1 MSLLIDAVRQ
11 DGEYGQ
17 LLAAVKRGFR
27 DKPLPLLANGLC
39 EGASDAF
46 ITALLQDTATLSP
59 TPPLIVCSEEKE
71 CLRIKD
77 MLALFGITAAFY
89 PVRDLTFYNISA
101 SHEYEHERIRVLS
114 GILSGAFDAVITTP
128 DAMLGYTISADR
140 LLDATLTLDFDT
152 RIDPED
158 LARRLLE
165 AGYARVDMVDG
176 AGQFARRGGI
186 VDIYPPMG
194 TFVDEDG
201 KTIEGAHSL
210 RIELF
215 DDEIDRMVF
224 FDIDSQRTIASITSA
239 TIPPAREILCDAD
252 ARTILARAIKDK
264 LRTCRDDDARQ
275 VLSAELAALGTGTG
289 DAAAN
294 GIADLHFIDKYISL
308 IYPEKQA
315 LIDYFDRKPLIL
327 VRSTSA
333 VNDRLKAAVW
343 QMNQTVTE
351 LVESGTIS
359 GNYAEYHKPQAEFE
373 RFLDTGVTV
382 HVDSL
387 SYGMSGKRL
396 GGIYGFRTRHM
407 VSYAENFQLLCED
420 LTGYMRGGYR
430 TAVMTENETA
440 AKNLA
445 EMLSEHGFDVT
456 VESPKRTLT
465 AADLKK
471 DEITIVWR
479 SFLFGYEL
487 ITPRIALLSTNPD
500 GKTATLSVQNKP
512 TRKKKQREGTA
523 AILSYA
529 DLSEGDYV
537 VHDTYGIGIYTG
549 IETLSTSG
557 AKRDYIGIK
566 YAGADKLYI
575 PVEKLDMV
583 SKYIG
588 ARAEDGTVKLSK
600 FGTDGWQK
608 SKSRAKAAVKDM
620 AKELIQ
626 LYAQRMRIK
635 GHAFPADEDFQRDFE
650 AAFAYNETDSQLD
663 AAEDIKRDMEKPV
676 PMDRLLCG
684 DVGYGK
690 TEVAFRAAY
699 KAIMGGKQVA
709 LLVPTTILA
718 LQHFQTATAR
728 MRAFGVNID
737 MVSRFRTPK
746 QQEQILRRL
755 ERGDLDM
762 IIGTHR
768 LLGKDVKFKDL
779 GLLIVDEEQ
788 RFGVAQ
794 KEKLKQLAGN
804 IDVLS
809 LSATPIP
816 RTLNMAMGGIR
827 DISVLD
833 QAPGNRLPVQ
843 TYVLEHEPLI
853 ILEAIRKELRRGGQV
868 FYLHNFV
875 ESIDRVAA
883 DLSKQLPDARITVAH
898 GKMDKDTLEDIW
910 EKMIRGEIDILVST
924 TIIETGVDV
933 PNANTLIVDNA
944 HRLGLSQLHQLRGR
958 IGRSARRA
966 YAYFTYP
973 VGRALPEIAQK
984 RLEAIRDYAEFG
996 AGFKIALR
1004 DMEIRGAGN
1013 LLGAEQHGHLDAVGY
1028 DMYIKLLKSA
1038 VLEEKGEVQEQKPE
1052 CTVSLDYD
1060 AYLPESY
1067 VRTPGQRMALY
1078 KRIALIENEY
1088 DRDDI
1093 ADELLDRYG
1102 DLPVQAENLLY
1113 VSLIRAEGAACD
1125 IRQIRQD
1132 GSTVAIYPN
1141 KFRYE
1146 VWADLSRMLGGR
1158 LKMVLSGE
1166 PHMVLRL
1173 KEKENALRLIHKMF
1187 VKYTE
1192 LSKQSED

>member
-46 ITALLQDTATLSP
+46 ITALLQDTASLSP

-77 MLALFGITAAFY
+77 MLALFGMQAAFY

-128 DAMLGYTISADR
+128 DAMLGYTVSADR

-158 LARRLLE
+158 LARRLIE

-201 KTIEGAHSL
+201 KTVEGAHSL

-275 VLSAELAALGTGTG
+275 VLSAELAALGTG

-294 GIADLHFIDKYISL
+294 GIAELHFIDKYISL

-445 EMLSEHGFDVT
+445 EMLSEHGFDVM
-456 VESPKRTLT
+456 VESAKRTLT

-500 GKTATLSVQNKP
+500 GKTATLSVQSKP

-737 MVSRFRTPK
+737 MVSRFRSPK

-1192 LSKQSED
+1192 LSKQSDE

>member
-17 LLAAVKRGFR
+17 LLAAVKRGFC

-176 AGQFARRGGI
+176 VGQFARRGGI

-794 KEKLKQLAGN
+794 KEKLKQLSGN

-1125 IRQIRQD
+1125 VRQIRQD

-1192 LSKQSED
+1192 LSKQSEE

>member
-17 LLAAVKRGFR
+17 LLAAVKRGFC

-224 FDIDSQRTIASITSA
+224 FDIDSQRTIASIASA

-289 DAAAN
+289 DTA
-294 GIADLHFIDKYISL
+294 ADLHFIDKYISL

-794 KEKLKQLAGN
+794 KEKLKQLSGN

-898 GKMDKDTLEDIW
+898 GKMDKDALEDIW

-1125 IRQIRQD
+1125 VRQIRQD

-1173 KEKENALRLIHKMF
+1173 KEKENVLRLIHKMF

-1192 LSKQSED
+1192 LSKQSEE

>member
-46 ITALLQDTATLSP
+46 ITALLQDTASLSP

-71 CLRIKD
+71 CLRVSD

-128 DAMLGYTISADR
+128 DAMLGYTVPADR
-140 LLDATLTLDFDT
+140 LLDATLTLDFDI
-152 RIDPED
+152 RIDPDD
-158 LARRLLE
+158 LSRRLVE

-186 VDIYPPMG
+186 VDVYPPIG
-194 TFVDEDG
+194 TFVSEDG
-201 KTIEGAHSL
+201 KQIEGAHPL

-239 TIPPAREILCDAD
+239 SLPPAREILCSAD
-252 ARTILARAIKDK
+252 SRAAMAKAIKDR

-275 VLSAELAALGTGTG
+275 TLSAELAALGNG
-289 DAAAN
+289 DGAC

-351 LVESGTIS
+351 LVEAGTIS
-359 GNYAEYHKPQAEFE
+359 GTYAEYHKPQAEFE
-373 RFLDTGVTV
+373 RFLDSGVTV

-396 GGIYGFRTRHM
+396 GGIFGFRTRHL

-440 AKNLA
+440 AKNLS
-445 EMLSEHGFDVT
+445 EMLSDHGFDTV
-456 VESPKRTLT
+456 VESEKRTFS
-465 AADLKK
+465 ASELKK
-471 DEITIVWR
+471 DEVFIIWR

-487 ITPRIALLSTNPD
+487 FTPRIALLSTNPD
-500 GKTATLSVQNKP
+500 GKTATLSVQAKP
-512 TRKKKQREGTA
+512 ARKKKQRDGTA

-529 DLSEGDYV
+529 DLTEGDYV
-537 VHDTYGIGIYTG
+537 VHETHGIGIYTG

-557 AKRDYIGIK
+557 VKRDYIGIK

-600 FGTDGWQK
+600 FGTDSWQK
-608 SKSRAKAAVKDM
+608 SKARAKAAVKDM

-626 LYAQRMRIK
+626 LYAQRMRVK

-650 AAFAYNETDSQLD
+650 AAFAYSETDSQLD

-883 DLSKQLPDARITVAH
+883 DLSKQIPDARITVAH

-973 VGRALPEIAQK
+973 IGRALPEIAQK

-1013 LLGAEQHGHLDAVGY
+1013 LLGAEQHGHMDAVGY
-1028 DMYIKLLKSA
+1028 DMYIKLLSSA
-1038 VLEEKGEVQEQKPE
+1038 VLEEKGEVPEQKPE
-1052 CTVSLDYD
+1052 CSVSLDYD
-1060 AYLPESY
+1060 AYLPDSY
-1067 VRTPGQRMALY
+1067 VRTPSQRMALY

-1113 VSLIRAEGAACD
+1113 VALIRAEGVASD

-1132 GSTVAIYPN
+1132 GSTIALYPN
-1141 KFRYE
+1141 KFRYD
-1146 VWADLSRMLGGR
+1146 VWADLSRLLGGR

-1166 PHMVLRL
+1166 PHIVLRL

>member
-59 TPPLIVCSEEKE
+59 IPPLIVCSEKKE

-77 MLALFGITAAFY
+77 MLALFGMQAAFY

-158 LARRLLE
+158 LARRLIE

-201 KTIEGAHSL
+201 KTVEGAHSL

-275 VLSAELAALGTGTG
+275 VLSAELAALGTG

-294 GIADLHFIDKYISL
+294 GIAELHFIDKYISL

-445 EMLSEHGFDVT
+445 EMLSEHGFDVM
-456 VESPKRTLT
+456 VESAKRTLT

-500 GKTATLSVQNKP
+500 GKTATLSVQSKP

-737 MVSRFRTPK
+737 MVSRFRSPK

-794 KEKLKQLAGN
+794 KEKLKQLSGN

-1192 LSKQSED
+1192 LSKQSDE

>member
-1 MSLLIDAVRQ
+1 MNLLTDAIRQ

-27 DKPLPLLANGLC
+27 DKSLPLLANGLC

-46 ITALLQDTATLSP
+46 ITSLLQDTAALSP
-59 TPPLIVCSEEKE
+59 SPSLIVCAEEKE
-71 CLRIKD
+71 CLRVAD

-101 SHEYEHERIRVLS
+101 SHEYEHERIRVLT
-114 GILSGAFDAVITTP
+114 GILSGSFDAVITTP
-128 DAMLGYTISADR
+128 DALLGYTIPADR
-140 LLDATLTLDFDT
+140 LLDATLSLDFDT
-152 RIDPED
+152 RIDPDD
-158 LARRLLE
+158 LSRRLIE

-194 TFVDEDG
+194 TFLDEDG
-201 KTIEGAHSL
+201 KTVEGAHPL

-224 FDIDSQRTIASITSA
+224 FDIDSQRTVASIASA
-239 TIPPAREILCDAD
+239 TIPPAREILCNAE
-252 ARTILARAIKDK
+252 ARAALTKAIKDK
-264 LRTCRDDDARQ
+264 LRSCRDDDARS
-275 VLSAELAALGTGTG
+275 VLSSELAALGTGTG
-289 DAAAN
+289 NDAAN

-308 IYPEKQA
+308 IYPEKSA
-315 LIDYFDRKPLIL
+315 LTDYFTRKPLVL

-333 VNDRLKAAVW
+333 VHDRLKAAVW
-343 QMNQTVTE
+343 QSGQTVTE
-351 LVESGTIS
+351 LVESGTIA
-359 GNYAEYHKPQAEFE
+359 GTYAEYQKPQAEFE
-373 RFLDTGVTV
+373 RFLDAGVTV

-396 GGIYGFRTRHM
+396 GGIFGFRTRHM

-445 EMLSEHGFDVT
+445 ELLSDHGFDAT
-456 VESPKRTLT
+456 VESAKRPLS
-465 AADLKK
+465 AADLRR
-471 DEITIVWR
+471 DEVTVVWR
-479 SFLFGYEL
+479 NFLFGYEL

-500 GKTATLSVQNKP
+500 GKTATLSVQGKP
-512 TRKKKQREGTA
+512 ARKKKQREGTA

-529 DLSEGDYV
+529 DLTEGDYV
-537 VHDTYGIGIYTG
+537 VHETYGIGIYTG

-588 ARAEDGTVKLSK
+588 ARADDGTVKLSK

-608 SKSRAKAAVKDM
+608 SKTRAKAAVKDM

-626 LYAQRMRIK
+626 LYAQRMRVK
-635 GHAFPADEDFQRDFE
+635 GHAFPPDEDFQRDFE

-663 AAEDIKRDMEKPV
+663 AAEDIKRDMEKAV

-737 MVSRFRTPK
+737 MISRFRTPG

-768 LLGKDVKFKDL
+768 LLGKDVRFKDL

-794 KEKLKQLAGN
+794 KEKLKQLSGN

-875 ESIDRVAA
+875 ESIDHVAS
-883 DLSKQLPDARITVAH
+883 DLAKQLPDARITVAH
-898 GKMDKDTLEDIW
+898 GKMDKDTLENIW
-910 EKMIRGEIDILVST
+910 EKMIRGEIDILVCT

-1060 AYLPESY
+1060 AYLPDSY
-1067 VRTPGQRMALY
+1067 VRYPGQRMALY
-1078 KRIALIENEY
+1078 KRIALIETEY

-1113 VSLIRAEGAACD
+1113 VALIRAEGAACD

-1146 VWADLSRMLGGR
+1146 IWADLSRMLGGR
-1158 LKMVLSGE
+1158 LKMVLTGE
-1166 PHMVLRL
+1166 AHMVLRL

-1187 VKYTE
+1187 QKYTE
-1192 LSKQSED
+1192 LSKQSDD

>member
-1 MSLLIDAVRQ
+1 MNLLTDAIRQ
-11 DGEYGQ
+11 DGEYEQ
-17 LLAAVKRGFR
+17 LLAAAKRGFR
-27 DKPLPLLANGLC
+27 DKSLPLLANGLC
-39 EGASDAF
+39 EGAADAF
-46 ITALLQDTATLSP
+46 AVSLIRDTASLTPSP
-59 TPPLIVCSEEKE
+59 ALVVCPEEKE
-71 CLRIKD
+71 CVRLVD
-77 MLALFGITAAFY
+77 MLSLFGISAAFY
-89 PVRDLTFYNISA
+89 PVRDLTFYNVSA

-128 DAMLGYTISADR
+128 DAMLGYTIPADR
-140 LLDATLTLDFDT
+140 LQKATLTLDFDV
-152 RIDPED
+152 RIDPDD
-158 LARRLLE
+158 LSRRLVE

-186 VDIYPPMG
+186 VDVYPPMG
-194 TFVDEDG
+194 TFLDEDG
-201 KTIEGAHSL
+201 NEIGGSHPL

-224 FDIDSQRTIASITSA
+224 FDIDTQRTVTAVSAA
-239 TIPPAREILCDAD
+239 TIPPAREILCSAD
-252 ARTILARAIKDK
+252 ARAAMTKAIKDR
-264 LRTCRDDDARQ
+264 LRTAKSHEARQ
-275 VLSAELAALGTGTG
+275 TLSAELARLGGE
-289 DAAAN
+289 DN

-308 IYPEKQA
+308 IYPERA
-315 LIDYFDRKPLIL
+315 SLTDYFTRKPLVL

-333 VNDRLKAAVW
+333 VNDRLKASAK
-343 QMNQTVTE
+343 QMELTVAE
-351 LVESGTIS
+351 LMESGTIS
-359 GNYAEYHKPQAEFE
+359 GTYAEYQKAPVEFE
-373 RFLDTGVTV
+373 RFLDAGVCV
-382 HVDSL
+382 HADSL

-396 GGIYGFRTRHM
+396 GGIFGFRTRHL

-445 EMLSEHGFDVT
+445 EMLSEHGFDTV
-456 VESPKRTLT
+456 VESAKRPMR

-471 DEITIVWR
+471 DEVTIVWR

-487 ITPRIALLSTNPD
+487 FTPRIALLSTNPD
-500 GKTATLSVQNKP
+500 SKTATLSVQSKP

-529 DLSEGDYV
+529 DLTEGDYV

-588 ARAEDGTVKLSK
+588 ARADDGTVKLSK

-608 SKSRAKAAVKDM
+608 AKSRAKAAVKDM
-620 AKELIQ
+620 AKDLIK
-626 LYAQRMRIK
+626 LYATRMRVK
-635 GHAFPADEDFQRDFE
+635 GHAFPPDEDFQRDFE

-663 AAEDIKRDMEKPV
+663 AVEDIKRDMEKAV

-699 KAIMGGKQVA
+699 KAVLGGKQVA
-709 LLVPTTILA
+709 ILVPTTILA

-737 MVSRFRTPK
+737 MISRFRTPK

-755 ERGDLDM
+755 ERGDLD
-762 IIGTHR
+762 IVIGTHR
-768 LLGKDVKFKDL
+768 LLGKDVRFKDL

-827 DISVLD
+827 DISILD

-843 TYVLEHEPLI
+843 TYVLEHDPLI
-853 ILEAIRKELRRGGQV
+853 VLEAIRKELRRGGQV

-875 ESIDRVAA
+875 ESIDGIAA
-883 DLSKQLPDARITVAH
+883 ELAKHLPDARITVAH
-898 GKMDKDTLEDIW
+898 GKMDKETLEDIW
-910 EKMIRGEIDILVST
+910 EKMIRGEIDILVCT

-973 VGRALPEIAQK
+973 VNRALPEIAQK
-984 RLEAIRDYAEFG
+984 RLEAIKDYAEFG

-1038 VLEEKGEVQEQKPE
+1038 VLEEKGELQEQKPE

-1060 AYLPESY
+1060 AYLPDSY
-1067 VRTPGQRMALY
+1067 VRYPGQRMALY

-1113 VSLIRAEGAACD
+1113 VALIRAEGAACD

-1132 GSTVAIYPN
+1132 GGSVAIYPN
-1141 KFRYE
+1141 HFKYE

-1166 PHMVLRL
+1166 PHLVLRL

-1192 LSKQSED
+1192 LSKQSDP

>member
-17 LLAAVKRGFR
+17 LLAAVKRGFC

-294 GIADLHFIDKYISL
+294 GIAELHFIDKYISL

-794 KEKLKQLAGN
+794 KEKLKQLSGN

-1125 IRQIRQD
+1125 VRQIRQD

-1192 LSKQSED
+1192 LSKQSEE

>member
-294 GIADLHFIDKYISL
+294 GIAELHFIDKYISL

-794 KEKLKQLAGN
+794 KEKLKQLSGN

-898 GKMDKDTLEDIW
+898 GKMDKDALEDIW

-1125 IRQIRQD
+1125 VRQIRQD

-1173 KEKENALRLIHKMF
+1173 KEKENVLRLIHKMF

-1192 LSKQSED
+1192 LSKQSEE

>member
-77 MLALFGITAAFY
+77 MLALFGMQAAFY

-158 LARRLLE
+158 LARRLIE

-201 KTIEGAHSL
+201 KTVEGAHSL

-252 ARTILARAIKDK
+252 TRTILARAIKDK

-275 VLSAELAALGTGTG
+275 VLSAELAALGTG

-294 GIADLHFIDKYISL
+294 GIAELHFIDKYISL

-445 EMLSEHGFDVT
+445 EMLSEHGFDVM
-456 VESPKRTLT
+456 VESAKRTLT

-728 MRAFGVNID
+728 LRAFGVNID
-737 MVSRFRTPK
+737 MVSRFRSPK

-794 KEKLKQLAGN
+794 KEKLKQLSGN

-1125 IRQIRQD
+1125 VRQIRQD

-1192 LSKQSED
+1192 LSKQSDE

>member
-1 MSLLIDAVRQ
+1 MNLLTDAIRQ
-11 DGEYGQ
+11 DGEYEQ

-27 DKPLPLLANGLC
+27 DKALPLLANGLC

-46 ITALLQDTATLSP
+46 VTSLLRDAASLTPSP
-59 TPPLIVCSEEKE
+59 ALIVCAEEKE
-71 CLRIKD
+71 CLRVKD
-77 MLALFGITAAFY
+77 MLSLFGITAAFY

-128 DAMLGYTISADR
+128 DAMLGYTIPAER
-140 LLDATLTLDFDT
+140 LQDATLTLDFDT
-152 RIDPED
+152 HIEPDD
-158 LARRLLE
+158 LCLRLIE

-186 VDIYPPMG
+186 VDVYPPMG

-201 KTIEGAHSL
+201 KEIGGAHPL
-210 RIELF
+210 RIEMF

-224 FDIDSQRTIASITSA
+224 FDIDTQRTVTSVTLA
-239 TIPPAREILCDAD
+239 TIPPAREILCDEGSRKAL
-252 ARTILARAIKDK
+252 TKAIKDR
-264 LRTCRDDDARQ
+264 LRTCRDDEARQ
-275 VLSAELAALGTGTG
+275 TLAAELAALGTGENDST
-289 DAAAN
+289 AN
-294 GIADLHFIDKYISL
+294 YASELHFIDKYISL
-308 IYPEKQA
+308 IYPERIS
-315 LIDYFDRKPLIL
+315 LTDYFTRKPLIL

-333 VNDRLKAAVW
+333 VNDRLKASAK
-343 QMNQTVTE
+343 QMDMTVTE
-351 LVESGTIS
+351 LMESGTIS
-359 GNYAEYHKPQAEFE
+359 STYAEYQKAPVEFE
-373 RFLDTGVTV
+373 RFLDKGVTV

-407 VSYAENFQLLCED
+407 VSYAENFSLLCED

-445 EMLSEHGFDVT
+445 DMLTEHGFDVA
-456 VESPKRTLT
+456 VESAKHPLS

-500 GKTATLSVQNKP
+500 GKTATLSVQSKP
-512 TRKKKQREGTA
+512 ARRKKQREGTA

-529 DLSEGDYV
+529 DLCEGDYV
-537 VHDTYGIGIYTG
+537 VHETYGIGIYTG

-588 ARAEDGTVKLSK
+588 ARADDGTVKLSK

-626 LYAQRMRIK
+626 LYAQRMRVK
-635 GHAFPADEDFQRDFE
+635 GHAFPPDEDFQRDFE
-650 AAFAYNETDSQLD
+650 AAFAYNETESQLD

-843 TYVLEHEPLI
+843 TYVLEHDPLI
-853 ILEAIRKELRRGGQV
+853 VLEAIRKELRRGGQV
-868 FYLHNFV
+868 FYLHNIV
-875 ESIDRVAA
+875 ESIDGVAA
-883 DLSKQLPDARITVAH
+883 ELSKQIPDARITVAH
-898 GKMDKDTLEDIW
+898 GKMDKDTLENIW
-910 EKMIRGEIDILVST
+910 EKMIRGEIDILVCT

-973 VGRALPEIAQK
+973 VNRALPEIAQK

-1060 AYLPESY
+1060 AYLPDSY
-1067 VRTPGQRMALY
+1067 VRYPGQRMALY
-1078 KRIALIENEY
+1078 KRIALIETEY

-1113 VSLIRAEGAACD
+1113 VALIRAEGAACD

-1132 GSTVAIYPN
+1132 GSSIAIYPN
-1141 KFRYE
+1141 KFHYE
-1146 VWADLSRMLGGR
+1146 IWADLSRMLGGR

-1166 PHMVLRL
+1166 PHLVLRL

-1192 LSKQSED
+1192 LRKECDE

>member
-1 MSLLIDAVRQ
+1 MSLLIDAVRL

-71 CLRIKD
+71 CLRVVD
-77 MLALFGITAAFY
+77 MLALFGIHAAFY

-128 DAMLGYTISADR
+128 DAMLGYTIPTER
-140 LLDATLTLDFDT
+140 LLDATMTLDFDT

-158 LARRLLE
+158 LAHRLIA

-201 KTIEGAHSL
+201 KTVEGSYPL

-224 FDIDSQRTIASITSA
+224 FDIDSQRTVASISSVTL
-239 TIPPAREILCDAD
+239 PPAREILCDAK
-252 ARTILARAIKDK
+252 ARATLAKAVKDK
-264 LRTCRDDDARQ
+264 LRNCRNDDARAI
-275 VLSAELAALGTGTG
+275 LSAELAALGTGTG
-289 DAAAN
+289 DAA
-294 GIADLHFIDKYISL
+294 ADLHFIDKYISL
-308 IYPEKQA
+308 IYPEKQS
-315 LIDYFDRKPLIL
+315 LTDYLDRKPLIL
-327 VRSTSA
+327 IRSTSA
-333 VNDRLKAAVW
+333 VHDRLKAAVW
-343 QMNQTVTE
+343 QSNQNVTE
-351 LVESGTIS
+351 LVESGTIA
-359 GNYAEYHKPQAEFE
+359 GAYAEYQKSQAEFE
-373 RFLDTGVTV
+373 HFLDTGVTV

-396 GGIYGFRTRHM
+396 GGIFGFRTRHM

-430 TAVMTENETA
+430 TAVMAENETA
-440 AKNLA
+440 ANNLA
-445 EMLSEHGFDVT
+445 EMLSEHGFDAV
-456 VESPKRTLT
+456 VDSAKHPIS
-465 AADLKK
+465 AAQLRK
-471 DEITIVWR
+471 DEVTIVWR

-500 GKTATLSVQNKP
+500 GKTATLSVQSKP
-512 TRKKKQREGTA
+512 ARKKKQREGTA

-529 DLSEGDYV
+529 DLCEGDYV
-537 VHDTYGIGIYTG
+537 VHETHGIGIYTG
-549 IETLSTSG
+549 IETLSISG

-600 FGTDGWQK
+600 FGTDSWQK
-608 SKSRAKAAVKDM
+608 SKARAKAAVKDM

-626 LYAQRMRIK
+626 LYAQRMRVK
-635 GHAFPADEDFQRDFE
+635 GHAFPPDEDFQRDFE

-699 KAIMGGKQVA
+699 KAILGGKQVA

-933 PNANTLIVDNA
+933 PNANTLVVDNA

-1028 DMYIKLLKSA
+1028 DMYIKLLKNA
-1038 VLEEKGEVQEQKPE
+1038 VLEEKGELPEQKPE
-1052 CTVSLDYD
+1052 CSVSLDYD

-1067 VRTPGQRMALY
+1067 VRYPAQRMALY
-1078 KRIALIENEY
+1078 KRIALIETEY

-1113 VSLIRAEGAACD
+1113 VALIRAEGAACD
-1125 IRQIRQD
+1125 IRQVRQD
-1132 GSTVAIYPN
+1132 GNTIAIYPN

-1146 VWADLSRMLGGR
+1146 IWADLSRMLGGR
-1158 LKMVLSGE
+1158 LKMVMTGE
-1166 PHMVLRL
+1166 AHMVLRL

>member
-1 MSLLIDAVRQ
+1 MNLLTDAIRQ
-11 DGEYGQ
+11 DGEYAQ

-46 ITALLQDTATLSP
+46 ITSLLQDTSSLSP
-59 TPPLIVCSEEKE
+59 SPALIVCAEEKE
-71 CLRIKD
+71 CLRTAD

-114 GILSGAFDAVITTP
+114 GILSGAFDVVITTP
-128 DAMLGYTISADR
+128 DAMLGYTIPAAR
-140 LLDATLTLDFDT
+140 LQAATLSLDFDT
-152 RIDPED
+152 RIEPDE
-158 LARRLLE
+158 LCSRLID

-194 TFVDEDG
+194 TFTDEDG
-201 KTIEGAHSL
+201 KEIDGAHPL

-224 FDIDSQRTIASITSA
+224 FDIDTQRTVTSISSA
-239 TIPPAREILCDAD
+239 TIPPAREILCDQDALRALTKAVKDRLRVCRNED
-252 ARTILARAIKDK
+252 ARTTLG
-264 LRTCRDDDARQ
+264 T
-275 VLSAELAALGTGTG
+275 ELASLGTGEKDGT
-289 DAAAN
+289 AE
-294 GIADLHFIDKYISL
+294 LHFVDKYISL
-308 IYPEKQA
+308 IYPEKWA
-315 LIDYFDRKPLIL
+315 LIDYFDRKSLVL

-333 VNDRLKAAVW
+333 VHDRLKAAVW

-351 LVESGTIS
+351 LMEAGTIS
-359 GNYAEYHKPQAEFE
+359 SSYAEYHKPQVEFE
-373 RFLDTGVTV
+373 RFLDAGVTV

-396 GGIYGFRTRHM
+396 GGIFGFRSRHM

-445 EMLSEHGFDVT
+445 QMLSDHGFDT
-456 VESPKRTLT
+456 VIEANKHPLS

-500 GKTATLSVQNKP
+500 AKTATLSVQNKP
-512 TRKKKQREGTA
+512 ARKKKQREGTA

-529 DLSEGDYV
+529 DLTEGDYV
-537 VHDTYGIGIYTG
+537 VHETYGIGIYTG

-588 ARAEDGTVKLSK
+588 ARADDGTVKLSK

-608 SKSRAKAAVKDM
+608 AKTRAKAAVKDM
-620 AKELIQ
+620 AKDLIQ

-650 AAFAYNETDSQLD
+650 AAFAYSETESQLD

-699 KAIMGGKQVA
+699 KAILGGKQVA

-768 LLGKDVKFKDL
+768 LLSKDVRFKDL

-794 KEKLKQLAGN
+794 KEKLKQLSGN

-843 TYVLEHEPLI
+843 TYVLEHDPLI
-853 ILEAIRKELRRGGQV
+853 VLEAIRKELRRGGQV
-868 FYLHNFV
+868 FYLHNIV
-875 ESIDRVAA
+875 ESIDGVAA
-883 DLSKQLPDARITVAH
+883 DLAKQLPDARITVAH
-898 GKMDKDTLEDIW
+898 GKMDKETLEDIW
-910 EKMIRGEIDILVST
+910 EKMIRGEIDILVCT

-973 VGRALPEIAQK
+973 VNRALPEIAQK

-1028 DMYIKLLKSA
+1028 DMYIKLLKNA
-1038 VLEEKGEVQEQKPE
+1038 VLEEKGEVIAQKPE

-1060 AYLPESY
+1060 AYLPDTY
-1067 VRTPGQRMALY
+1067 VRYPGQRMALY

-1102 DLPVQAENLLY
+1102 DLPPQAENLLY
-1113 VSLIRAEGAACD
+1113 AALIRAEGAACD

-1141 KFRYE
+1141 HFRYE
-1146 VWADLSRMLGGR
+1146 IWADLSRMLGGR

-1166 PHMVLRL
+1166 PHLVLRL

-1192 LSKQSED
+1192 LSKQSDE

>member
-17 LLAAVKRGFR
+17 LLAAVKRGFC

-289 DAAAN
+289 DAAA
-294 GIADLHFIDKYISL
+294 DLHFIDKYISL

-479 SFLFGYEL
+479 SFLFSYEL

-794 KEKLKQLAGN
+794 KEKLKQLSGN

-898 GKMDKDTLEDIW
+898 GKMDKDALEDIW

-1192 LSKQSED
+1192 LSKQSEE

>member
-152 RIDPED
+152 RIDPEN

-289 DAAAN
+289 NAAAN
-294 GIADLHFIDKYISL
+294 GIAELHFIDKYISL

-794 KEKLKQLAGN
+794 KEKLKQLSGN

-898 GKMDKDTLEDIW
+898 GKMDKDALEDIW

-1125 IRQIRQD
+1125 VRQIRQD

-1192 LSKQSED
+1192 LSKQSEE

>member
-1 MSLLIDAVRQ
+1 MNLLTDAIRQ

-17 LLAAVKRGFR
+17 LLAAVKRAFR

-46 ITALLQDTATLSP
+46 ITSLLQDTGSLSP
-59 TPPLIVCSEEKE
+59 SPAISVCAEEKE
-71 CLRIKD
+71 CLRTKD
-77 MLALFGITAAFY
+77 MLELFGMTAAFY

-101 SHEYEHERIRVLS
+101 SHEYEHARIRVLS
-114 GILSGAFDAVITTP
+114 GILSGAFDVVITTP
-128 DAMLGYTISADR
+128 DAMLGYTIPPER
-140 LLDATLTLDFDT
+140 LEDATLSLDFDT
-152 RIDPED
+152 RIDPDD
-158 LARRLLE
+158 LSRRLTE

-186 VDIYPPMG
+186 LDIYPPMG

-201 KTIEGAHSL
+201 NTTDASQPL

-215 DDEIDRMVF
+215 DDEIDRMVI
-224 FDIDSQRTIASITSA
+224 FDIDSQRTVTSITSV
-239 TIPPAREILCDAD
+239 TLPPAREILCDAD
-252 ARTILARAIKDK
+252 AHAALTKAIKDK
-264 LRTCRDDDARQ
+264 LRTCRDDDARGA
-275 VLSAELAALGTGTG
+275 LSAELASLGT
-289 DAAAN
+289 DAKS
-294 GIADLHFIDKYISL
+294 GVADLHFIDKYVSL
-308 IYPEKQA
+308 IYPERTA
-315 LIDYFDRKPLIL
+315 LVDYFTRKPLIL

-333 VNDRLKAAVW
+333 VHDRLKAAVW

-351 LVESGTIS
+351 LMEAGTIAS
-359 GNYAEYHKPQAEFE
+359 TYAEYQKPQAAFE
-373 RFLDTGVTV
+373 QFLDAGVTV

-396 GGIYGFRTRHM
+396 GGIFGFRTRHM

-445 EMLSEHGFDVT
+445 EMLSEQGFDTV
-456 VESPKRTLT
+456 VESAKSPLS
-465 AADLKK
+465 AAHLRK
-471 DEITIVWR
+471 DEVTIVWR

-487 ITPRIALLSTNPD
+487 FTPRIALLSTNPD
-500 GKTATLSVQNKP
+500 GKTATLSVQRGHS
-512 TRKKKQREGTA
+512 RKKKQREGTA

-529 DLSEGDYV
+529 DLTEGDYV
-537 VHDTYGIGIYTG
+537 VHETHGIGIYTG

-608 SKSRAKAAVKDM
+608 SKARAKAAVKDM

-635 GHAFPADEDFQRDFE
+635 GHAFPPDEDFQRDFE
-650 AAFAYNETDSQLD
+650 AAFAYSETDSQLD

-794 KEKLKQLAGN
+794 KEKLKQITGN
-804 IDVLS
+804 VDVLS

-875 ESIDRVAA
+875 ESIDKVAA
-883 DLSKQLPDARITVAH
+883 DLAKQLPDARITVAH

-910 EKMIRGEIDILVST
+910 EGMIRGDIDILVST

-1028 DMYIKLLKSA
+1028 DMYIKLLKNA
-1038 VLEEKGEVQEQKPE
+1038 VLEEKGEVIEQKPE

-1060 AYLPESY
+1060 AYLPETY

-1078 KRIALIENEY
+1078 KRIALIETEY

-1113 VSLIRAEGAACD
+1113 VALIRAEGAACD

-1132 GSTVAIYPN
+1132 GSTVAIYPG

>member
-27 DKPLPLLANGLC
+27 DKSLPLLANGLC

-46 ITALLQDTATLSP
+46 ITALLQDTASLSP
-59 TPPLIVCSEEKE
+59 AIPLIVCSEEKE

-77 MLALFGITAAFY
+77 MLALFGIRAAFY

-114 GILSGAFDAVITTP
+114 GILSGAFDVVIATP
-128 DAMLGYTISADR
+128 DAMLGYTIPADR
-140 LLDATLTLDFDT
+140 LVDATLTLDFDT
-152 RIDPED
+152 RIDPDD
-158 LARRLLE
+158 LSRHLTE

-186 VDIYPPMG
+186 IDIYPPMG

-201 KTIEGAHSL
+201 KTVEGAHPL

-224 FDIDSQRTIASITSA
+224 FDVDSQRTVASISSA
-239 TIPPAREILCDAD
+239 TIPPAREILCDKN
-252 ARTILARAIKDK
+252 ARVSLTKAIKDK
-264 LRTCRDDDARQ
+264 LRTCRDEDARGI
-275 VLSAELAALGTGTG
+275 LSAELAALGTGADGTVG
-289 DAAAN
+289 N

-327 VRSTSA
+327 IRSTSA
-333 VNDRLKAAVW
+333 VHDRLKAAVW

-351 LVESGTIS
+351 LVEADTIAGT
-359 GNYAEYHKPQAEFE
+359 YAEYHKPQAEFE

-396 GGIYGFRTRHM
+396 GGIFGFRTRHM
-407 VSYAENFQLLCED
+407 VSYAENFRLLCED

-456 VESPKRTLT
+456 VESAKRTLS

-487 ITPRIALLSTNPD
+487 ITPRIAMLSTNPD

-512 TRKKKQREGTA
+512 ARKKKQREGTA

-529 DLSEGDYV
+529 DLTEGDYV
-537 VHDTYGIGIYTG
+537 VHETHGIGIYTG

-600 FGTDGWQK
+600 FGTDSWQK

-626 LYAQRMRIK
+626 LYAQRMRVK
-635 GHAFPADEDFQRDFE
+635 GHAFPPDEDFQRDFE
-650 AAFAYNETDSQLD
+650 AAFAYNETDSQLE
-663 AAEDIKRDMEKPV
+663 ATEDIKRDMEKAV

-737 MVSRFRTPK
+737 MISRFRTPK

-875 ESIDRVAA
+875 ESIDHVAA
-883 DLSKQLPDARITVAH
+883 DLAKQLPDARITVAH

-910 EKMIRGEIDILVST
+910 ERMIRGEIDILVCT

-1038 VLEEKGEVQEQKPE
+1038 VLEAKGEVPEQKQE
-1052 CTVSLDYD
+1052 CSVSLDYD
-1060 AYLPESY
+1060 AYLPDTY
-1067 VRTPGQRMALY
+1067 VRYPGQRMALY

-1113 VSLIRAEGAACD
+1113 VALIRAEGAACD

-1132 GSTVAIYPN
+1132 GNTISIYPN

-1146 VWADLSRMLGGR
+1146 IWADLSRMLGGR
-1158 LKMVLSGE
+1158 LKMVLTGE
-1166 PHMVLRL
+1166 AHMVLRL

>member
-224 FDIDSQRTIASITSA
+224 FDSDSQRTIASITSA

-294 GIADLHFIDKYISL
+294 GIAELHFIDKYISL

-690 TEVAFRAAY
+690 TEVAVRAAY

-898 GKMDKDTLEDIW
+898 GKMDKDALEDIW
-910 EKMIRGEIDILVST
+910 EKMISGEIDILVST

-1166 PHMVLRL
+1166 AHLVLRL

-1192 LSKQSED
+1192 LSKQCDE

>member
-224 FDIDSQRTIASITSA
+224 FDIDSQRTIASIASA

-289 DAAAN
+289 DTA
-294 GIADLHFIDKYISL
+294 ADLHFIDKYISL

-373 RFLDTGVTV
+373 RFLDMGVTV

-500 GKTATLSVQNKP
+500 GKTATLSVRSKP

-794 KEKLKQLAGN
+794 KEKLKQLSGN

-898 GKMDKDTLEDIW
+898 GKMDKDALEDIW

-1125 IRQIRQD
+1125 VRQIRQD

-1192 LSKQSED
+1192 LSKQSEE

>member
-17 LLAAVKRGFR
+17 LLAAVKRGFC

-794 KEKLKQLAGN
+794 KEKLKQLSGN

-1125 IRQIRQD
+1125 VRQIRQD

-1192 LSKQSED
+1192 LSKQSEE

>member
-1 MSLLIDAVRQ
+1 MAHRTTWLR
-11 DGEYGQ
+11 
-17 LLAAVKRGFR
+17 
-27 DKPLPLLANGLC
+27 
-39 EGASDAF
+39 SDF
-46 ITALLQDTATLSP
+46 
-59 TPPLIVCSEEKE
+59 
-71 CLRIKD
+71 
-77 MLALFGITAAFY
+77 
-89 PVRDLTFYNISA
+89 
-101 SHEYEHERIRVLS
+101 
-114 GILSGAFDAVITTP
+114 
-128 DAMLGYTISADR
+128 
-140 LLDATLTLDFDT
+140 
-152 RIDPED
+152 
-158 LARRLLE
+158 
-165 AGYARVDMVDG
+165 
-176 AGQFARRGGI
+176 
-186 VDIYPPMG
+186 
-194 TFVDEDG
+194 
-201 KTIEGAHSL
+201 
-210 RIELF
+210 
-215 DDEIDRMVF
+215 
-224 FDIDSQRTIASITSA
+224 
-239 TIPPAREILCDAD
+239 
-252 ARTILARAIKDK
+252 
-264 LRTCRDDDARQ
+264 
-275 VLSAELAALGTGTG
+275 
-289 DAAAN
+289 
-294 GIADLHFIDKYISL
+294 
-308 IYPEKQA
+308 
-315 LIDYFDRKPLIL
+315 
-327 VRSTSA
+327 
-333 VNDRLKAAVW
+333 
-343 QMNQTVTE
+343 
-351 LVESGTIS
+351 
-359 GNYAEYHKPQAEFE
+359 
-373 RFLDTGVTV
+373 
-382 HVDSL
+382 
-387 SYGMSGKRL
+387 
-396 GGIYGFRTRHM
+396 
-407 VSYAENFQLLCED
+407 
-420 LTGYMRGGYR
+420 
-430 TAVMTENETA
+430 
-440 AKNLA
+440 
-445 EMLSEHGFDVT
+445 
-456 VESPKRTLT
+456 
-465 AADLKK
+465 
-471 DEITIVWR
+471 
-479 SFLFGYEL
+479 
-487 ITPRIALLSTNPD
+487 
-500 GKTATLSVQNKP
+500 
-512 TRKKKQREGTA
+512 
-523 AILSYA
+523 
-529 DLSEGDYV
+529 
-537 VHDTYGIGIYTG
+537 
-549 IETLSTSG
+549 
-557 AKRDYIGIK
+557 
-566 YAGADKLYI
+566 

-583 SKYIG
+583 PKYIG

-626 LYAQRMRIK
+626 LYAQRMRVK
-635 GHAFPADEDFQRDFE
+635 GHAFPPDEDFQRDFE
-650 AAFAYNETDSQLD
+650 AAFAYSETDSQLD

-794 KEKLKQLAGN
+794 KEKLKQLSGN
-804 IDVLS
+804 VDVLS

-875 ESIDRVAA
+875 ESIDKVAA
-883 DLSKQLPDARITVAH
+883 DLGKQLPDARITVAH

-910 EKMIRGEIDILVST
+910 ESMIRGDIDILVST

-1028 DMYIKLLKSA
+1028 DMYIKLLKNA
-1038 VLEEKGEVQEQKPE
+1038 VLEEKGEVIEQKPE

-1060 AYLPESY
+1060 AYLPETY

-1078 KRIALIENEY
+1078 KRIALIETEY

-1113 VSLIRAEGAACD
+1113 VALIRAEGAACD

-1132 GSTVAIYPN
+1132 GSTVAIYPG

-1146 VWADLSRMLGGR
+1146 IWADLSRMLGGR

-1166 PHMVLRL
+1166 PHLVLRL

>member
-77 MLALFGITAAFY
+77 MLALFGMQAAFY

-158 LARRLLE
+158 LARRLIE

-201 KTIEGAHSL
+201 KTVEGAHSL

-252 ARTILARAIKDK
+252 TRTILARAIKDK

-275 VLSAELAALGTGTG
+275 VLSAELAALGTG

-294 GIADLHFIDKYISL
+294 GIAELHFIDKYISL

-445 EMLSEHGFDVT
+445 EMLSEHGFDVM
-456 VESPKRTLT
+456 VESAKRTLT

-737 MVSRFRTPK
+737 MVSRFRSPK

-794 KEKLKQLAGN
+794 KEKLKQLSGN

-1125 IRQIRQD
+1125 VRQIRQD

-1192 LSKQSED
+1192 LSKQSDE

>member
-46 ITALLQDTATLSP
+46 ITALLQDTASLSP
-59 TPPLIVCSEEKE
+59 ALPLIVCSEEKE

-77 MLALFGITAAFY
+77 MLALFGMQAAFY

-128 DAMLGYTISADR
+128 DAMLGYTIPADR

-152 RIDPED
+152 RIDPDD
-158 LARRLLE
+158 LSRRLIE

-194 TFVDEDG
+194 TFTDEDG
-201 KTIEGAHSL
+201 KTVEGAHPL

-239 TIPPAREILCDAD
+239 TIPPAREILCNAD
-252 ARTILARAIKDK
+252 ARAILARAIKDK

-275 VLSAELAALGTGTG
+275 VLSAELAALGTG

-294 GIADLHFIDKYISL
+294 GIAELHFIDKYISL

-343 QMNQTVTE
+343 QTNQTVTE

-430 TAVMTENETA
+430 TAIMTENETA

-445 EMLSEHGFDVT
+445 EMLSEHGFDVV
-456 VESPKRTLT
+456 VESAKRTLS

-471 DEITIVWR
+471 DEVTIVWR

-626 LYAQRMRIK
+626 LYAQRMRVK

-875 ESIDRVAA
+875 ESIDKVAA
-883 DLSKQLPDARITVAH
+883 DLAKQLPDARITVAH

-1052 CTVSLDYD
+1052 CTVSLNYD

-1067 VRTPGQRMALY
+1067 VRYPGQRMALY

-1113 VSLIRAEGAACD
+1113 VALIRAEGAACD

-1132 GSTVAIYPN
+1132 DSTVAIYPG

>member
-77 MLALFGITAAFY
+77 MLALFGMQAAFY

-158 LARRLLE
+158 LARRLIE

-201 KTIEGAHSL
+201 KTVEGAHSL

-224 FDIDSQRTIASITSA
+224 FDIDSQRTVASITSA

-275 VLSAELAALGTGTG
+275 VLSAELAALGTG

-294 GIADLHFIDKYISL
+294 GIAELHFIDKYISL

-445 EMLSEHGFDVT
+445 EMLSEHGFDVM
-456 VESPKRTLT
+456 VESAKRTLT

-737 MVSRFRTPK
+737 MVSRFRSPK

-1125 IRQIRQD
+1125 VRQIRQD

-1192 LSKQSED
+1192 LSKQSDE

>member
-46 ITALLQDTATLSP
+46 ITALLQDTASLSP

-77 MLALFGITAAFY
+77 MLALFGMQAAFY

-114 GILSGAFDAVITTP
+114 GVLSGAFDAVITTP
-128 DAMLGYTISADR
+128 DAMLGYTISAGR

-158 LARRLLE
+158 LARRLIE

-201 KTIEGAHSL
+201 KTVEGAHSL

-224 FDIDSQRTIASITSA
+224 FDIDSQRTITSITSA

-275 VLSAELAALGTGTG
+275 ALSAELAALGTG

-294 GIADLHFIDKYISL
+294 GIAELHFIDKYISL

-445 EMLSEHGFDVT
+445 EMLSEHGFDVM
-456 VESPKRTLT
+456 VESAKRTLT

-500 GKTATLSVQNKP
+500 GKTATLSVQSKP
-512 TRKKKQREGTA
+512 ARKKKQREGTA

-737 MVSRFRTPK
+737 MVSRFRSPK

-794 KEKLKQLAGN
+794 KEKLKQLSGN

-1125 IRQIRQD
+1125 VRQIRQD

-1192 LSKQSED
+1192 LSKQSDE

>member
-1 MSLLIDAVRQ
+1 MSLLIDAVRL

-59 TPPLIVCSEEKE
+59 TPPLIVCAEEKE
-71 CLRIKD
+71 CLRVVD
-77 MLALFGITAAFY
+77 MLALFGIHAAFY

-128 DAMLGYTISADR
+128 DAMLGYTIPTER
-140 LLDATLTLDFDT
+140 LLDATMTLDFDT

-158 LARRLLE
+158 LAHRLIA

-201 KTIEGAHSL
+201 KTVEGSYPL

-224 FDIDSQRTIASITSA
+224 FDIDSQRTVASISSVTL
-239 TIPPAREILCDAD
+239 PPAREILCDAK
-252 ARTILARAIKDK
+252 ARATLAKAVKDK
-264 LRTCRDDDARQ
+264 LRNCRNDDARAI
-275 VLSAELAALGTGTG
+275 LSAELAALGTGTD
-289 DAAAN
+289 DAA
-294 GIADLHFIDKYISL
+294 ADLHFIDKYISL
-308 IYPEKQA
+308 IYPEKQS
-315 LIDYFDRKPLIL
+315 LTDYLDRKPLIL
-327 VRSTSA
+327 IRSTSA
-333 VNDRLKAAVW
+333 VHDRLKAAVW
-343 QMNQTVTE
+343 QSNQNVTE
-351 LVESGTIS
+351 LVESGTIA
-359 GNYAEYHKPQAEFE
+359 GAYAEYQKSQAEFE
-373 RFLDTGVTV
+373 HFLDTGVTV

-396 GGIYGFRTRHM
+396 GGIFGFRTRHM

-430 TAVMTENETA
+430 TAVMAENETA
-440 AKNLA
+440 ANNLA
-445 EMLSEHGFDVT
+445 EMLSEHGFDAV
-456 VESPKRTLT
+456 VDSAKHPIS
-465 AADLKK
+465 AAQLKK
-471 DEITIVWR
+471 DEVTIVWR

-500 GKTATLSVQNKP
+500 GKTATLSVQSKP
-512 TRKKKQREGTA
+512 ARKKKQREGTA

-529 DLSEGDYV
+529 DLCEGDYV
-537 VHDTYGIGIYTG
+537 VHETHGIGIYTG
-549 IETLSTSG
+549 IETLSISG

-600 FGTDGWQK
+600 FGTDSWQK
-608 SKSRAKAAVKDM
+608 SKARAKAAVKDM

-635 GHAFPADEDFQRDFE
+635 GHAFPPDEDFQRDFE

-699 KAIMGGKQVA
+699 KAILGGKQVA

-933 PNANTLIVDNA
+933 PNANTLVVDNA

-1028 DMYIKLLKSA
+1028 DMYIKLLKNA
-1038 VLEEKGEVQEQKPE
+1038 VLEEKGELPEQKPE
-1052 CTVSLDYD
+1052 CSVSLDYD

-1067 VRTPGQRMALY
+1067 VRYPAQRMALY
-1078 KRIALIENEY
+1078 KRIALIETEY

-1113 VSLIRAEGAACD
+1113 VALIRAEGAACD
-1125 IRQIRQD
+1125 IRQVRQD
-1132 GSTVAIYPN
+1132 GNTIAIYPN

-1146 VWADLSRMLGGR
+1146 IWADLSRMLGGR
-1158 LKMVLSGE
+1158 LKMVMTGE
-1166 PHMVLRL
+1166 AHMVLRL

>member
-1 MSLLIDAVRQ
+1 MNLLTDAIRQ

-17 LLAAVKRGFR
+17 LLAATKRGFR
-27 DKPLPLLANGLC
+27 DKSLPLLANGLC

-46 ITALLQDTATLSP
+46 ITSLLQDTAALSP
-59 TPPLIVCSEEKE
+59 SPALNVCSEEKE
-71 CLRIKD
+71 CLRRAD

-101 SHEYEHERIRVLS
+101 SHEYEHERIRVLT

-128 DAMLGYTISADR
+128 DAMLGYTIPADR
-140 LLDATLTLDFDT
+140 LLDTTLTLDFDT
-152 RIDPED
+152 RTQPDD
-158 LARRLLE
+158 LARRLVE

-201 KTIEGAHSL
+201 KTIEGAHPL
-210 RIELF
+210 RIEMF

-224 FDIDSQRTIASITSA
+224 FDIDSQRTVASITSA
-239 TIPPAREILCDAD
+239 TIPPAREILCNTD
-252 ARTILARAIKDK
+252 ARAALTKAIKDK
-264 LRTCRDDDARQ
+264 LRACRDDDARG

-289 DAAAN
+289 DGAN
-294 GIADLHFIDKYISL
+294 GIADLHFIDKYVSL
-308 IYPEKQA
+308 IYPEKCA
-315 LIDYFDRKPLIL
+315 LTDYFDRKPLVL

-333 VNDRLKAAVW
+333 VQDRLKAAVW

-351 LVESGTIS
+351 LVESGTIA
-359 GNYAEYHKPQAEFE
+359 GTYAEYHKPQAEFE
-373 RFLDTGVTV
+373 RFLDASVTV

-396 GGIYGFRTRHM
+396 GGIFGFRTRHM
-407 VSYAENFQLLCED
+407 VSYAENFTLLCED

-445 EMLSEHGFDVT
+445 ELLCDHGFDVT
-456 VESPKRTLT
+456 VESAKRPLS

-471 DEITIVWR
+471 DEVTVVWR

-500 GKTATLSVQNKP
+500 GKTATLSVQSKP
-512 TRKKKQREGTA
+512 ARKKKQREGTA

-529 DLSEGDYV
+529 DLTEGDYV
-537 VHDTYGIGIYTG
+537 VHETYGIGIYTG

-588 ARAEDGTVKLSK
+588 ARADDGTVKLSK

-626 LYAQRMRIK
+626 LYAQRMRVK
-635 GHAFPADEDFQRDFE
+635 GHAFPPDEDFQRDFE

-663 AAEDIKRDMEKPV
+663 AAEDIKRDMEKPI

-728 MRAFGVNID
+728 MRAFGVNIE
-737 MVSRFRTPK
+737 MISRFRTPK

-768 LLGKDVKFKDL
+768 LLGKDVRFKDL

-875 ESIDRVAA
+875 ESIDHVAS
-883 DLSKQLPDARITVAH
+883 DLAKQLPDARITVAH

-910 EKMIRGEIDILVST
+910 EKMIRGEIDILVCT

-933 PNANTLIVDNA
+933 PNANTLIVDSA

-1038 VLEEKGEVQEQKPE
+1038 VLEEKGEVIEQKPE

-1060 AYLPESY
+1060 AYLPEAY
-1067 VRTPGQRMALY
+1067 VRYPGQRMALY
-1078 KRIALIENEY
+1078 KRIALIETEY

-1113 VSLIRAEGAACD
+1113 VALIRAEGAACS

-1132 GSTVAIYPN
+1132 GNTVAIYPD

-1146 VWADLSRMLGGR
+1146 IWADLSRMLGGR
-1158 LKMVLSGE
+1158 LKMVLTGE
-1166 PHMVLRL
+1166 AHLVLRL

-1192 LSKQSED
+1192 LSKQSDE

>member
-77 MLALFGITAAFY
+77 MLALFGMQAAFY

-152 RIDPED
+152 RIDPEN
-158 LARRLLE
+158 LARRLIE

-201 KTIEGAHSL
+201 KTVEGAHSL

-275 VLSAELAALGTGTG
+275 VLSAELAALGTG

-294 GIADLHFIDKYISL
+294 GIAELHFIDKYISL

-445 EMLSEHGFDVT
+445 EMLSEHGFDVM
-456 VESPKRTLT
+456 VESAKRTLT

-500 GKTATLSVQNKP
+500 GKTATLSVQSKP

-737 MVSRFRTPK
+737 MVSRFRSPK

-1125 IRQIRQD
+1125 VRQIRQD

-1192 LSKQSED
+1192 LSKQSDE

>member
-17 LLAAVKRGFR
+17 LLAAVKRGFC

-158 LARRLLE
+158 LAHRLLE

-224 FDIDSQRTIASITSA
+224 FDIDSQRTIASIASA

-294 GIADLHFIDKYISL
+294 GIAELHFIDKYISL

-407 VSYAENFQLLCED
+407 VSYAENFPLLCED

-794 KEKLKQLAGN
+794 KEKLKQLSGN

-898 GKMDKDTLEDIW
+898 GKMDKDALEDIW

-1125 IRQIRQD
+1125 VRQIRQD

-1173 KEKENALRLIHKMF
+1173 KEKENVLRLIHKMF

-1192 LSKQSED
+1192 LSKQSEE

>member
-1 MSLLIDAVRQ
+1 MNLLTDAIRQ
-11 DGEYGQ
+11 DGEYAQ
-17 LLAAVKRGFR
+17 LLNTVKRGFR
-27 DKPLPLLANGLC
+27 DKALPLLANGLC

-46 ITALLQDTATLSP
+46 ITSLLQDTASLTPSP
-59 TPPLIVCSEEKE
+59 ALIVCPEEKE
-71 CLRIKD
+71 CMRIGD
-77 MLALFGITAAFY
+77 MLSLFGITAAFY

-128 DAMLGYTISADR
+128 DAMLGYTIPASV
-140 LLDATLTLDFDT
+140 LQDATLTLDFDV
-152 RIDPED
+152 RIEPED
-158 LARRLLE
+158 LSRRLVQ

-186 VDIYPPMG
+186 IDVYPPIG
-194 TFVDEDG
+194 TFIDEDG
-201 KTIEGAHSL
+201 KELSGAHPL

-224 FDIDSQRTIASITSA
+224 FDIDTQRTIASISSA
-239 TIPPAREILCDAD
+239 TIPPAREILCDED
-252 ARTILARAIKDK
+252 ARLALTKAVKDRLRA
-264 LRTCRDDDARQ
+264 CRNEDARQ
-275 VLSAELAALGTGTG
+275 TLSAELAALGSGQG
-289 DAAAN
+289 DGA
-294 GIADLHFIDKYISL
+294 ADLHFIDKYVSL
-308 IYPEKQA
+308 IYPERA
-315 LIDYFDRKPLIL
+315 SLTDYFTRKPLIL

-333 VNDRLKAAVW
+333 VNDRLKASAK
-343 QMNQTVTE
+343 QMNLTVTE
-351 LVESGTIS
+351 LMESGTIS
-359 GNYAEYHKPQAEFE
+359 SAYAEYQKAPAEFE

-440 AKNLA
+440 AKNLQQ
-445 EMLSEHGFDVT
+445 MLSEHGFDAV
-456 VESPKRTLT
+456 VESFARPLSAK
-465 AADLKK
+465 DLQK

-500 GKTATLSVQNKP
+500 GKTATLSVQNRPK
-512 TRKKKQREGTA
+512 RKKKQREGTA

-529 DLSEGDYV
+529 DLTEGDYV
-537 VHDTYGIGIYTG
+537 VHETYGIGIYTG

-588 ARAEDGTVKLSK
+588 ARADDGTVKLSK

-608 SKSRAKAAVKDM
+608 AKTRAKAAVKDM
-620 AKELIQ
+620 AKDLIK
-626 LYAQRMRIK
+626 LYATRMRLK

-663 AAEDIKRDMEKPV
+663 AVEDIKRDMEKPV

-699 KAIMGGKQVA
+699 KAILGGKQVA
-709 LLVPTTILA
+709 ILVPTTILA

-755 ERGDLDM
+755 ERGDLDL

-794 KEKLKQLAGN
+794 KEKLKQMAGN

-827 DISVLD
+827 DISILD

-843 TYVLEHEPLI
+843 TYVLEHDPLI
-853 ILEAIRKELRRGGQV
+853 VLEAIRKELRRGGQV

-875 ESIDRVAA
+875 ESIDGIAA
-883 DLSKQLPDARITVAH
+883 ELAKQLPDARIMVAH
-898 GKMDKDTLEDIW
+898 GKMDKETLEDIW
-910 EKMIRGEIDILVST
+910 EKMIRGEIDILVCT

-973 VGRALPEIAQK
+973 VNRALPEIAQK
-984 RLEAIRDYAEFG
+984 RLEAVRDYAEFG

-1028 DMYIKLLKSA
+1028 DMYIKLLKNA

-1060 AYLPESY
+1060 AYLPDTY
-1067 VRTPGQRMALY
+1067 VRYPGQRMALY
-1078 KRIALIENEY
+1078 KRIALIETEY

-1093 ADELLDRYG
+1093 ADELLDRFG

-1113 VSLIRAEGAACD
+1113 VALIRAEGAACD
-1125 IRQIRQD
+1125 VRQIRQD

-1141 KFRYE
+1141 HFKYE
-1146 VWADLSRMLGGR
+1146 IWADLSRMLGGR

-1192 LSKQSED
+1192 LSKQSNE

>member
-17 LLAAVKRGFR
+17 LLAAVKRGFC

-158 LARRLLE
+158 LAHRLLE

-224 FDIDSQRTIASITSA
+224 FDIDSQRTIASINSA

-294 GIADLHFIDKYISL
+294 GIAELHFIDKYISL

-407 VSYAENFQLLCED
+407 VSYAENFPLLCED

-794 KEKLKQLAGN
+794 KEKLKQLSGN

-898 GKMDKDTLEDIW
+898 GKMDKDALEDIW

-1125 IRQIRQD
+1125 VRQIRQD

-1173 KEKENALRLIHKMF
+1173 KEKENVLRLIHKMF

-1192 LSKQSED
+1192 LSKQSEE

>member
-17 LLAAVKRGFR
+17 LLTAVKRGFR

-46 ITALLQDTATLSP
+46 ITALLQDTASLSP

-158 LARRLLE
+158 LAHRLLE

-557 AKRDYIGIK
+557 ATRDYIGIK

-794 KEKLKQLAGN
+794 KEKLKQLSGN

-1192 LSKQSED
+1192 LSKQSDE

>member
-158 LARRLLE
+158 LAHRLLE

-224 FDIDSQRTIASITSA
+224 FDIDSQRTITSITSA

-294 GIADLHFIDKYISL
+294 GIAELHFIDKYISL

-315 LIDYFDRKPLIL
+315 LIDYFNRKPLIL

-445 EMLSEHGFDVT
+445 EMLSEHGFDVM

-794 KEKLKQLAGN
+794 KEKLKQLSGN

-1125 IRQIRQD
+1125 VRQIRQD

-1192 LSKQSED
+1192 LSKQSEE